1 MSPPKQTLPTGD
13 ASLSGQFGPH
23 PRSTI
28 KEEDLVHIKF
38 LCGLSS
44 EADLIAPGPDLSP
57 EDPPPGYCCAYEIFF
72 SRCGLYFP
80 LPELLVKA
88 MFALGITLP
97 QLCPNFV
104 RTILCLQTLA
114 EEHGYLLT
122 FQDILH
128 LYTIKSGRTR
138 GTFYLSPLAG
148 FRVFDDFPEKD
159 EQYRSD
165 YFFFLVNRD
174 TFGDLQE
181 LLVPHWSQK
190 PASLDRGLLSQTF
203 ADYFTT
209 FCGAETAWDSFTC
222 PRIREAG
229 ARIRT
234 RFLTVSSPQSAP
246 PNMNY
251 REERAHKKKM
261 ELKEKELKKKMVAAL
276 ADAKVKNS
284 SKEKSSSSVAPPEG
298 GDREVITLPDSDV
311 STESPAARPTPGD
324 GQASEPKKRKA
335 AEPARPVRAS
345 SRLRTEEKPAE
356 TPASKGSLPAT
367 PSPVDPK
374 ATPMRELPGKLP
386 VTRLFAFSLSKPL
399 RSNTNALFAAPPKSL
414 ADMMRSF
421 SRPGARVP
429 AFKDM
434 STNNREDYFR
444 FAEKVGEMLFEFNS
458 SVAHYEEQLFVTPSA
473 SEIGVLQSRISDL
486 EKEVKKLRSSE
497 ASNRAEVEK
506 AVKFNKR
513 LRTVEGDLQ
522 IAESS
527 LETCQDKLILAGE
540 LYLKATTA
548 ETEAR
553 QELQEV
559 KLRNQLLEAGNSS
572 EMERVRREERR
583 KTRAELRSTIDQIG
597 EHLVEHDRMIPH
609 AIRAA
614 EITANRMLVEE
625 IERGEI
631 ADLKEELETLK
642 ADELAANLEAEKVK
656 NLSFDPSSF
665 TALLA
670 DSPPELGPDP
680 APTTLMIEE
689 PATDPPAVPN
699 QELEAIKPGLSK
711 EVREMSTPESG
722 GAPVGETA
730 GLSSARFGDHTADPE
745 LN

>member
-1 MSPPKQTLPTGD
+1 MSPPKQTLTTGD

-38 LCGLSS
+38 LCGLPS
-44 EADLIAPGPDLSP
+44 EAELIAPGPDLSP

-72 SRCGLYFP
+72 S
-80 LPELLVKA
+80 
-88 MFALGITLP
+88 
-97 QLCPNFV
+97 
-104 RTILCLQTLA
+104 
-114 EEHGYLLT
+114 
-122 FQDILH
+122 
-128 LYTIKSGRTR
+128 
-138 GTFYLSPLAG
+138 SPLAG

-159 EQYRSD
+159 EEYRSD
-165 YFFFLVNRD
+165 YFFFPVNRD

-222 PRIREAG
+222 PRVREAG
-229 ARIRT
+229 AHIRT

-276 ADAKVKNS
+276 ADAKMKNS

-335 AEPARPVRAS
+335 AELARPVRAS
-345 SRLRTEEKPAE
+345 SRLRTEE

-374 ATPMRELPGKLP
+374 ATPRRELP
-386 VTRLFAFSLSKPL
+386 
-399 RSNTNALFAAPPKSL
+399 APPKSL

-421 SRPGARVP
+421 SQPGARVP

-434 STNNREDYFR
+434 STTKREDYFR
-444 FAEKVGEMLFEFNS
+444 FVEKVGEMLFEFNS
-458 SVAHYEEQLFVTPSA
+458 SVAHYEEQLFVSPSA

-527 LETCQDKLILAGE
+527 LETCQDKLQLAGE
-540 LYLKATTA
+540 LYLKATTV

-553 QELQEV
+553 QELQEI

-597 EHLVEHDRMIPH
+597 AHLLEHDRMIPH

-625 IERGEI
+625 IKRGEI

-642 ADELAANLEAEKVK
+642 ADELTANLEAEKVK

-670 DSPPELGPDP
+670 DTPPELGPDP

-689 PATDPPAVPN
+689 PANDPPAVPN

-711 EVREMSTPESG
+711 EVREMSTPESA
-722 GAPVGETA
+722 GALVGETA
-730 GLSSARFGDHTADPE
+730 GLSSARSGDHTADPE

>member
-1 MSPPKQTLPTGD
+1 
-13 ASLSGQFGPH
+13 
-23 PRSTI
+23 
-28 KEEDLVHIKF
+28 
-38 LCGLSS
+38 
-44 EADLIAPGPDLSP
+44 
-57 EDPPPGYCCAYEIFF
+57 
-72 SRCGLYFP
+72 
-80 LPELLVKA
+80 
-88 MFALGITLP
+88 
-97 QLCPNFV
+97 
-104 RTILCLQTLA
+104 
-114 EEHGYLLT
+114 
-122 FQDILH
+122 
-128 LYTIKSGRTR
+128 
-138 GTFYLSPLAG
+138 
-148 FRVFDDFPEKD
+148 
-159 EQYRSD
+159 
-165 YFFFLVNRD
+165 
-174 TFGDLQE
+174 
-181 LLVPHWSQK
+181 
-190 PASLDRGLLSQTF
+190 
-203 ADYFTT
+203 
-209 FCGAETAWDSFTC
+209 
-222 PRIREAG
+222 
-229 ARIRT
+229 
-234 RFLTVSSPQSAP
+234 
-246 PNMNY
+246 
-251 REERAHKKKM
+251 M

-276 ADAKVKNS
+276 ADAKIKNS

-298 GDREVITLPDSDV
+298 EGREVITLPDSDV
-311 STESPAARPTPGD
+311 SAESPAARPTPGD

-335 AEPARPVRAS
+335 VEPARPVRAS

-367 PSPVDPK
+367 PSPADPK
-374 ATPMRELPGKLP
+374 VTPRRELPCNLP
-386 VTRLFAFSLSKPL
+386 TKRPIYFLLKPPW
-399 RSNTNALFAAPPKSL
+399 SNTTTLLAAPPKSL
-414 ADMMRSF
+414 ADMMRSV

-434 STNNREDYFR
+434 SVNNQEDYLR
-444 FAEKVGEMLFEFNS
+444 FAEKMLFEFNS
-458 SVAHYEEQLFVTPSA
+458 SVAHYEEQLFVSPSA
-473 SEIGVLQSRISDL
+473 SEIGVLQARISEL

-527 LETCQDKLILAGE
+527 LETCQDKLQLAGE

-548 ETEAR
+548 ETEAK
-553 QELQEV
+553 QELQEI

-597 EHLVEHDRMIPH
+597 AYLLEHDRMIPH

-614 EITANRMLVEE
+614 EITANRMQVEE

-642 ADELAANLEAEKVK
+642 ADELTAQLEAEKVK
-656 NLSFDPSSF
+656 NLTFDPTSF

-670 DSPPELGPDP
+670 DTPPELGPDP

-722 GAPVGETA
+722 GALVGKPA
-730 GLSSARFGDHTADPE
+730 GPSSARSGDCTADPE